1 MTLSLTSWL
10 RPARTAYAH
19 CDIPCGIYD
28 PHEAEIA
35 AETVEKM
42 VSLLNDLGENDGS
55 IAFRNSTVRYIA
67 AKEEHA
73 EKVKRQVLII
83 WGDFIK
89 PPHVEAFPD
98 IHDKVWNLVKLAGA
112 NKVNADAEL
121 AANLRA
127 GVKEFADTF
136 WAMKKL

>member
-1 MTLSLTSWL
+1 MTLSLTNWL

-127 GVKEFADTF
+127 GVKEFADPF

>member
-1 MTLSLTSWL
+1 MTLSFTRWL
-10 RPARTAYAH
+10 RPARTAHAH

-42 VSLLNDLGENDGS
+42 VSLLNDLGESDDS

-67 AKEEHA
+67 TKEEHA

-98 IHDKVWNLVKLAGA
+98 IHDRVWNLVKLAGQ

-127 GVKEFADTF
+127 GVKEFAATF
-136 WAMKKL
+136 WEMKKL

>member
-10 RPARTAYAH
+10 RPSRTAYAH

-73 EKVKRQVLII
+73 EKVNRQVLII

>member
-1 MTLSLTSWL
+1 MTLSLTHLL
-10 RPARTAYAH
+10 RPARTAHAH

-55 IAFRNSTVRYIA
+55 IAFRNSTVRYIQ

-89 PPHVEAFPD
+89 PPHVEKFPD
-98 IHDKVWNLVKLAGA
+98 IHEKVWNLVKLAGA

-127 GVKEFADTF
+127 GVKEFAEIF
-136 WAMKKL
+136 WEMKKG

>member
-1 MTLSLTSWL
+1 MTLSLTNWL
-10 RPARTAYAH
+10 RPSRTSYAH

>member
-1 MTLSLTSWL
+1 MTLSLTNWL
-10 RPARTAYAH
+10 RPTRTAYAH

-55 IAFRNSTVRYIA
+55 IAFRNSTVRYITV
-67 AKEEHA
+67 KEEHA

-89 PPHVEAFPD
+89 PPHVAAFPD

>member
-1 MTLSLTSWL
+1 MILNLTHLL
-10 RPARTAYAH
+10 RPARTAHAH

-42 VSLLNDLGENDGS
+42 VSLLNDLGADDGS
-55 IAFRNSTVRYIA
+55 LAWRNSATRYIT

-83 WGDFIK
+83 WGDFVK
-89 PPHVEAFPD
+89 PPHVEKFPD

-127 GVKEFADTF
+127 GVKDFADTF
-136 WAMKKL
+136 WAMKKG

>member
-1 MTLSLTSWL
+1 MTLSLTNWL
-10 RPARTAYAH
+10 RPTRTAYAH

>member
-1 MTLSLTSWL
+1 MTLSLTNWL
-10 RPARTAYAH
+10 RPSRTAYAH

-55 IAFRNSTVRYIA
+55 IAFRNSTVRYIT

>member
-1 MTLSLTSWL
+1 MTLSLTRRL
-10 RPARTAYAH
+10 RPARTAHAH

-42 VSLLNDLGENDGS
+42 VSLLNDLGADDGS
-55 IAFRNSTVRYIA
+55 LAWRNSATRYITS
-67 AKEEHA
+67 KEEHA

-83 WGDFIK
+83 WGDFVK
-89 PPHVEAFPD
+89 PPHVEKFPD

-127 GVKEFADTF
+127 GVKDFADTF
-136 WAMKKL
+136 WEMKKG

>member
-1 MTLSLTSWL
+1 M
-10 RPARTAYAH
+10 
-19 CDIPCGIYD
+19 
-28 PHEAEIA
+28 
-35 AETVEKM
+35 
-42 VSLLNDLGENDGS
+42 
-55 IAFRNSTVRYIA
+55 RYIQT
-67 AKEEHA
+67 KEEHA
-73 EKVKRQVLII
+73 ENVKRQVLII

-89 PPHVEAFPD
+89 PPHVEAFPA
-98 IHDKVWNLVKLAGA
+98 IHDKVWNLVKLAGQ

>member
-1 MTLSLTSWL
+1 MTLTRWL
-10 RPARTAYAH
+10 RPARTAHAH

-42 VSLLNDLGENDGS
+42 VTLLNDLGENDGS

-83 WGDFIK
+83 WGDFI
-89 PPHVEAFPD
+89 
-98 IHDKVWNLVKLAGA
+98 
-112 NKVNADAEL
+112 
-121 AANLRA
+121 
-127 GVKEFADTF
+127 
-136 WAMKKL
+136 